1 MFDAKVSNQLLL
13 TIALDDQDGLFKLAV
28 RDLTSSQV
36 NTLELGNDAYTAQ
49 LATNDQSHIIS
60 VILRIN
66 NDEDGSMLNTLF
78 IIDLNTKEIIYKNT
92 VTNGDDYLNCQVI
105 NNNKLIIDFY
115 DHAVQTSYLKLIN
128 SQGMELSKRKV
139 NGITTYGIATAENIV
154 ALAVNNYIEF
164 MELG

>member
-1 MFDAKVSNQLLL
+1 M
-13 TIALDDQDGLFKLAV
+13 
-28 RDLTSSQV
+28 
-36 NTLELGNDAYTAQ
+36 
-49 LATNDQSHIIS
+49 
-60 VILRIN
+60 IN
-66 NDEDGSMLNTLF
+66 NNVRMKYFFIFITLVIMGT
-78 IIDLNTKEIIYKNT
+78 IIYFVITGKLFTQSETKEIIYKNT

-115 DHAVQTSYLKLIN
+115 DHAAQTSYLKLIS

-139 NGITTYGIATAENIV
+139 NGITTYGIATTENLV